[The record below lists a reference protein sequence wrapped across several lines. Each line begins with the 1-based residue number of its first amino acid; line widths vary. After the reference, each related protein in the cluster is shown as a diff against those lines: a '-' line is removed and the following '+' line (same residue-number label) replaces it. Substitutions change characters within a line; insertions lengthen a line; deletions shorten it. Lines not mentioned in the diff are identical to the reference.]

1 MEVGIRIPHTGEA
14 ASAGFVREWCETASE
29 LGFDSLWGADHIV
42 MPHATAS
49 EYPLGRRPAKIAD
62 GAVSAQ
68 LSPNYELLTTLAYVS
83 GVVPGM
89 RLGTAVTLLPLR
101 NAMLVARQVATVDQL
116 CGGKFLF
123 GVGVGWLKEEADAM
137 GMPWTGRGKRTE
149 EDIALMRA
157 LWMAEGDLVEFHG
170 EFHDVPLIDP
180 EPRPVQRPVPILIGG
195 HTDIAIDRAARLG
208 DGWIAALMSA
218 GRLEEH
224 VETLRAKCDAYGRDL
239 GGLTVVVGTPP
250 LSRGD
255 DGRIVAGSD
264 DLVDQLEAYERL
276 GIDHVYLTVSSQTP
290 AAMLL
295 EMADIAEQTGQR
307 RRSWSCAG
315 EAGVG

>member
-1 MEVGIRIPHTGEA
+1 
-14 ASAGFVREWCETASE
+14 
-29 LGFDSLWGADHIV
+29 
-42 MPHATAS
+42 
-49 EYPLGRRPAKIAD
+49 
-62 GAVSAQ
+62 VSAR

-83 GVVPGM
+83 GIAPGM
-89 RLGTAVTLLPLR
+89 QLGTAVTLLPLR
-101 NAMLVARQVATVDQL
+101 NALLVARQVATVDQL

-137 GMPWTGRGKRTE
+137 GMPWKGRGKRTD

-157 LWMAEGDLVEFHG
+157 LWTAEGDLVEFHG

-218 GRLEEH
+218 GRLEQH
-224 VETLRAKCDAYGRDL
+224 LETLRARCEVHGRDI

-255 DGRIVAGSD
+255 DGRIVAGSE
-264 DLVDQLEAYERL
+264 DLVDQLEAYEKL
-276 GIDHVYLTVSSQTP
+276 GANHVYLTVGSETP
-290 AAMLL
+290 ADMLH
-295 EMADIAEQTGQR
+295 EMADIAEQSGRR
-307 RRSWSCAG
+307 RRSPSHAG
-315 EAGVG
+315 GPEVG